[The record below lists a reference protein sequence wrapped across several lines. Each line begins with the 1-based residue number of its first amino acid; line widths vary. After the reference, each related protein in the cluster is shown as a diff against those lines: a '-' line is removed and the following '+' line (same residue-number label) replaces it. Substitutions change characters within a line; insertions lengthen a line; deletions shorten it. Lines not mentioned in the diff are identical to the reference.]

1 LAGALQPDEGEL
13 RIDGTPTVIDSPSRA
28 RELGIET
35 VYQDLALA
43 EDLPAAHNLFLGR
56 APVRPGILGR
66 LGWLDVPRMR
76 AEADAHLARL
86 GVRLKDDRAH
96 VKFFSGG
103 QKQSVAIARAVMW
116 ARRLIFMDEPTAA
129 LGVVQTKAVLD
140 LIVRTRELGIPVVLI
155 SHSVPEV
162 MAVADRIIVL
172 RLGRRVATLDPAHAS
187 ADDVVAAI
195 TGAQS
200 LEVSA

>member
-1 LAGALQPDEGEL
+1 
-13 RIDGTPTVIDSPSRA
+13 
-28 RELGIET
+28 
-35 VYQDLALA
+35 
-43 EDLPAAHNLFLGR
+43 
-56 APVRPGILGR
+56 
-66 LGWLDVPRMR
+66 
-76 AEADAHLARL
+76 
-86 GVRLKDDRAH
+86 
-96 VKFFSGG
+96 
-103 QKQSVAIARAVMW
+103 MW